1 MRDVDARLGE
11 VRVER
16 GGPQRQEAVED
27 GEAELEAGHAV
38 GPLRLKGGGG
48 GLVSF
53 WLTVPSSRGGV
64 FD

>member
-1 MRDVDARLGE
+1 MDARLGE

-48 GLVSF
+48 GWLVS
-53 WLTVPSSRGGV
+53 G
-64 FD
+64 